1 MGVQQLWTILAPV
14 KTHCALES
22 LQGKTLAV
30 DLSMWVCEASGVK
43 AMTGAVTRPHL
54 RNLFFRVSHLTK
66 MGVGLIFV
74 VDGEPPELKFQT
86 MVKRNQGRFGAS
98 KTGPDGQKK
107 GLVKPKKM
115 KRSHFKAILKECILL
130 LDGLG
135 IPHVQSKGEAE
146 AFCALLNREN
156 LVDGCLTDDG
166 DAFLYGARTVYRNL
180 TLDKKDPHVDCYQMT
195 DIEEKLLLDRNK
207 LVGLAL
213 LLGCDYCPKGVPG
226 VGKELAVRVMTA
238 LETCDVLE
246 RFKVWRSEA
255 PCGMTS
261 QLTGSQKRVKNSSIE
276 VTVMRKALTDPAF
289 PDTKIINEFLV
300 TKDTCPPQKLEWKRP
315 RLLVLQELNLRLL
328 EWPEEYTL
336 EKVLPLVT
344 YWEMSHLQTPHQ
356 KENRPSLSPHSVVK
370 TRTRNGVPCLE
381 VQWYKPDGITTEE
394 DYVTTIEPEDLF
406 TSAFPCLVQEFRE
419 KKAAQQSRKKGGK
432 AKAKQ
437 KCTDDMTET
446 DSQQQGD
453 TQEEEQANRPAVPCV
468 VDNSLALDFS
478 KLSLNKCNVNINATS
493 LGQGKTAKSTTRGC
507 KEDTLLCR
515 LNEKSATSQFVGSS
529 EKVLPSHPLGI
540 SKLDPNFSLGIN
552 DFSFMS
558 NADGDTSITTNTC
571 LSDHTTEQGCM
582 SKIYPDLKGQNSIES
597 PSPVSPQV
605 MLPLMERLQ
614 LKGEKRRQL
623 KVEKRS
629 SYKDVPQSK
638 PLKTSHT
645 ASAQVMSNQNRPEK
659 ATKTERAGGQIIEPK
674 GSLQHTLKVSHEQSV
689 ERQRIA
695 PVLSKGT
702 DSLIELPQPV
712 AGKTKEVKE
721 KKVHTNKSKD
731 DLKKKILQTDPDSLD
746 LRKVLM
752 CNTVSI
758 QSSCATKATP
768 EERSVKTERIAPV
781 QSKATEGPVEQPR
794 PVAVKTKQVKEKALH
809 ANKSKEDSK
818 KLKAPLCNPVSIQ
831 SSCATEATTEDF
843 DFEEQSVKTQ
853 RIAPVV
859 SKATEGPV
867 ELPRPVAGKT
877 KQLKKTALHTN
888 KSKEDLKKKILQADS
903 DSVELRGAPM
913 SNPVSIRSSCATEA
927 TPEEQSVKTHKIVPL
942 VSKAMDGPVELP
954 QPVAG
959 KTKQVKET
967 KIHTNKSK
975 YDLKKKILQ
984 TDSDSLDLRK
994 APLCNPVSIWSS
1006 CATEATDEQLVEK
1019 QRITPVLIKAK
1030 EGTVEKPQPVAV
1042 KTKQVKGKEL
1052 HSSRSTD
1059 NLKKKILQAD
1069 SDKAPIYSPV
1079 SIQSSCPTQASVLDD
1094 TKAISASCIPSEIK
1108 AAPACSTARP
1118 MDDVSSPV
1126 GTTMSLVERLKLRVG
1141 HSKGKVLD
1149 AMQGKH

>member
-43 AMTGAVTRPHL
+43 AMTGAITRPHL
-54 RNLFFRVSHLTK
+54 RNLFFRVCHLTK
-66 MGVGLIFV
+66 MGIGLIFV
-74 VDGEPPELKFQT
+74 VDGDPPELKFQT

-107 GLVKPKKM
+107 GLGKPKKM

-255 PCGMTS
+255 PCEMTS
-261 QLTGSQKRVKNSSIE
+261 QPKGTQKRVKNSSIE

-289 PDTKIINEFLV
+289 PDTKIINEFLI

-336 EKVLPLVT
+336 EKVLPMVT

-381 VQWYKPDGITTEE
+381 VQWYKPDGITTEG

-406 TSAFPCLVQEFRE
+406 TSAFPRLVQEFRE

-453 TQEEEQANRPAVPCV
+453 TQDEEQADRPAVPCV
-468 VDNSLALDFS
+468 VDSSLALDFS
-478 KLSLNKCNVNINATS
+478 KLSLDKCNINATS
-493 LGQGKTAKSTTRGC
+493 LDQGKTAKSTTRGC

-515 LNEKSATSQFVGSS
+515 LNAKSATSQFVGSY
-529 EKVLPSHPLGI
+529 EKVLPSHPLGL

-558 NADGDTSITTNTC
+558 NADGDASITTNTC
-571 LSDHTTEQGCM
+571 RSDGTTCTEQGFM
-582 SKIYPDLKGQNSIES
+582 SKMDQDLKGQNSIES

-638 PLKTSHT
+638 PLKKDHT
-645 ASAQVMSNQNRPEK
+645 ASNQNRPEK
-659 ATKTERAGGQIIEPK
+659 ATKTERAGGQVMKP
-674 GSLQHTLKVSHEQSV
+674 KVSLEHTSKVTDEKV
-689 ERQRIA
+689 AEKQRLA

-702 DSLIELPQPV
+702 DSPVEQPWPV
-712 AGKTKEVKE
+712 AVKAKQEKE
-721 KKVHTNKSKD
+721 KRLHSSKSKD
-731 DLKKKILQTDPDSLD
+731 DSKKK
-746 LRKVLM
+746 M
-752 CNTVSI
+752 
-758 QSSCATKATP
+758 
-768 EERSVKTERIAPV
+768 
-781 QSKATEGPVEQPR
+781 
-794 PVAVKTKQVKEKALH
+794 
-809 ANKSKEDSK
+809 
-818 KLKAPLCNPVSIQ
+818 
-831 SSCATEATTEDF
+831 
-843 DFEEQSVKTQ
+843 
-853 RIAPVV
+853 
-859 SKATEGPV
+859 
-867 ELPRPVAGKT
+867 
-877 KQLKKTALHTN
+877 
-888 KSKEDLKKKILQADS
+888 LQADS
-903 DSVELRGAPM
+903 DSVGLRKAPM
-913 SNPVSIRSSCATEA
+913 CSPVTIHRNCSTDG
-927 TPEEQSVKTHKIVPL
+927 TNEQSVETQRITPVL
-942 VSKAMDGPVELP
+942 SKATEGPVELP

-959 KTKQVKET
+959 KTQKVKE
-967 KIHTNKSK
+967 KKLHTNNSK
-975 YDLKKKILQ
+975 DNLKKKILQ
-984 TDSDSLDLRK
+984 AVSDS
-994 APLCNPVSIWSS
+994 PLCNPDSIQSS
-1006 CATEATDEQLVEK
+1006 CAKEAPEEQLVEK
-1019 QRITPVLIKAK
+1019 QRITPVLSKAT
-1030 EGTVEKPQPVAV
+1030 EGPVEKPPTVSV
-1042 KTKQVKGKEL
+1042 KAKQVKGKEL

-1059 NLKKKILQAD
+1059 KLKKKILQAD
-1069 SDKAPIYSPV
+1069 SNKAPMYSPV

-1094 TKAISASCIPSEIK
+1094 TKAMSAPCAPSSVTEITP
-1108 AAPACSTARP
+1108 APACSTARL